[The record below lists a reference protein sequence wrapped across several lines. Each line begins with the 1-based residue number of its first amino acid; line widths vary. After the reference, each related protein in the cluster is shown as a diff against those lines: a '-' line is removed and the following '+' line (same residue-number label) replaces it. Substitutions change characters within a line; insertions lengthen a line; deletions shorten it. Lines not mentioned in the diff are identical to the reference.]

1 MPKLNTANEETA
13 EYLLEIAQ
21 YWIKEFDIDA
31 WRLDVANEID
41 HHFWKRF
48 YAATHELKS
57 DFYILGEVWHS
68 AQEWVEQEEFDA
80 AMNYPFT
87 ESIALD
93 FVKHETTASEMVSM
107 LSEHLMKY
115 RDQTNEVM
123 LNAMD
128 THDTARLLTLCHGNK
143 SFSVRRLRSCSRS
156 PVLLAFTMAR
166 KSGSTAALIRDVA
179 SA

>member
-1 MPKLNTANEETA
+1 
-13 EYLLEIAQ
+13 
-21 YWIKEFDIDA
+21 
-31 WRLDVANEID
+31 
-41 HHFWKRF
+41 
-48 YAATHELKS
+48 
-57 DFYILGEVWHS
+57 
-68 AQEWVEQEEFDA
+68 
-80 AMNYPFT
+80 MNYPFT

-143 SFSVRRLRSCSRS
+143 NLQRQNAYVHVHAAWCSLRLLWHGSR
-156 PVLLAFTMAR
+156 T
-166 KSGSTAALIRDVA
+166 
-179 SA
+179 